1 MWTDGDLLD
10 DEQMAHR
17 FNNVVNGTNDLH
29 ITDAGTLALPGE
41 DGSSNQ
47 DYLETK
53 GPGGTPA
60 WTVSFWFRT
69 PQVDQGES
77 QGLFSNNRKTDT
89 NFSWEV
95 IVHDGMLQLRSTN
108 QEEPNPMLSNTGS
121 NKPSLKP
128 NTWHQVVVR
137 KTGSGDVGELYLGTT
152 DGISK
157 VGTMTN
163 NPGGLQMFRVG
174 INRTSDVQYRA
185 ELANLAIFRNDSVS
199 IEDLNKAGP
208 VEND

>member
-1 MWTDGDLLD
+1 M
-10 DEQMAHR
+10 
-17 FNNVVNGTNDLH
+17 
-29 ITDAGTLALPGE
+29 
-41 DGSSNQ
+41 
-47 DYLETK
+47 
-53 GPGGTPA
+53 
-60 WTVSFWFRT
+60 
-69 PQVDQGES
+69 
-77 QGLFSNNRKTDT
+77 
-89 NFSWEV
+89 
-95 IVHDGMLQLRSTN
+95 
-108 QEEPNPMLSNTGS
+108 
-121 NKPSLKP
+121 
-128 NTWHQVVVR
+128 VR